1 LYFCLP
7 IHGGAV
13 TCGLES
19 ERAMPILSYRLIAI
33 AVLLF
38 ALAALP
44 SKSHTES
51 PTPCVA
57 VFAFEMTDHSLDGE
71 INGVNKEEQA
81 RLELL
86 TAQLRQWIDAGS
98 GWKSC
103 DMAPVAAEAEASN
116 LSFCGCVQRLSQ
128 AVGGRFAVV
137 ASVHKVSNLILNIR
151 VDVFDVSSNR
161 LIIQQNADIRS
172 NTDSSWKRGLD
183 WLIKHRLAGAL
194 ASLGESP

>member
-1 LYFCLP
+1 MGMLLHRF
-7 IHGGAV
+7 AV
-13 TCGLES
+13 I
-19 ERAMPILSYRLIAI
+19 AAI
-33 AVLLF
+33 AAGVATSAPNKVL
-38 ALAALP
+38 AGDDA
-44 SKSHTES
+44 
-51 PTPCVA
+51 CIA
-57 VFAFEMTDHSLDGE
+57 VFKFEMTDHSLDGE
-71 INGVNKEEQA
+71 IYGAKKDEQA
-81 RLELL
+81 RLGLL

-116 LSFCGCVQRLSQ
+116 LSACGCVPRLAQ

-161 LIIQQNADIRS
+161 LVIQQNADIRS

-183 WLIKHRLAGAL
+183 WLIKHRLGGAL
-194 ASLGESP
+194 ASLGGSP